1 MKLDQIKAAV
11 ESGKTVHVGNAAY
24 IVVKDVMKTSTQ
36 WLIKCTLNNHCIG
49 LTHADG
55 ITLNAKEE
63 DFFIAKTM
71 AQYSVIAH
79 MNTMLQSMNAITRMW
94 DEYRDD
100 IDPMLTPEYP
110 FNQSFDDLC
119 VKVEIWL
126 TSAKQQ

>member
-1 MKLDQIKAAV
+1 
-11 ESGKTVHVGNAAY
+11 
-24 IVVKDVMKTSTQ
+24 
-36 WLIKCTLNNHCIG
+36 
-49 LTHADG
+49 
-55 ITLNAKEE
+55 
-63 DFFIAKTM
+63 M